1 MTGGWIQMFD
11 DTGFRH
17 VRVKAVAPGLGES
30 AALLD
35 RLFENPNVSA
45 SVMGAGIVDGRPY
58 FEVDL
63 FGATSQVD
71 EVLAHA
77 SRKTAKAWEPDLEP
91 QEAHV

>member
-1 MTGGWIQMFD
+1 MFD

-17 VRVKAVAPGLGES
+17 VKVKAVAPGLEES

-45 SVMGAGIVDGRPY
+45 SLMGAGIVDGRPY

-63 FGATSQVD
+63 FGATSQVA

-77 SRKTAKAWEPDLEP
+77 SKKVAKAWEPDDVT